1 MLDELKDSVW
11 KANLALARSGLIIL
25 TFGNVSGLDREQ
37 GIMAIKP
44 SGIPYDLMKA
54 ENIVLVDLDG
64 RVVEGRFR
72 PSSDTPT
79 HLALYRAFGSIGG
92 IAHAHSPYAVMFAQ
106 AGRDIPCF
114 GTTHADVFAGP
125 VPVTRKLRGP
135 EIRDDY
141 ESNTGKVIVET
152 FDGLDPA
159 ATPAALVSR
168 HGPFTWGR
176 TPDAAVNT
184 AIELELIAKTAF
196 GTLALNAKMSPLDGC
211 LLRKHN
217 ERKHGPKAYY
227 GQKKE
232 DSDE

>member
-1 MLDELKDSVW
+1 MLDELKESVW

-25 TFGNVSGLDREQ
+25 TFGNVSGLDRKQ
-37 GIMAIKP
+37 GIFAIKP
-44 SGIPYDLMKA
+44 SGVPYERMKVRD
-54 ENIVLVDLDG
+54 IVLVDLDG

-79 HLALYRAFGSIGG
+79 HLELYRAFGSIGS
-92 IAHAHSPYAVMFAQ
+92 IAHAHSPCAVMFAQ
-106 AGRDIPCF
+106 AGLDIPCF

-125 VPVTRKLRGP
+125 VPVTRKLSEP
-135 EIRDDY
+135 EVREDY
-141 ESNTGKVIVET
+141 ESNIGKVIIET
-152 FDGLDPA
+152 FDSLDPA
-159 ATPAALVSR
+159 ATPAVLVNG
-168 HGPFTWGR
+168 HGPFIWAR

-196 GTLALNAKMSPLDGC
+196 GTLSLDRKKSPLDGF
-211 LLRKHN
+211 LMRKHN